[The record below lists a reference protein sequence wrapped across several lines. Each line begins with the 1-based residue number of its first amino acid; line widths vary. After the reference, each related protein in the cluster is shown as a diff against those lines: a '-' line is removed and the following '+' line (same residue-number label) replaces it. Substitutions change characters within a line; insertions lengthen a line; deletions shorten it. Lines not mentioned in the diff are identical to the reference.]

1 LRSTFGLYLLTVLF
15 AGFISANGQGT
26 DTTQTSVGLDSLSM
40 AAGPVKPADD
50 PVFSDLVTCDA
61 EDSIKM
67 SPVTNKAYLYNQ
79 AIVEYDGTKL
89 EAGFIEIDFSDNSVI
104 ATGVLDTTGKLT
116 QLPVFTDKG
125 KVYRTDTMRYNFDT
139 KKAYISTIVTQEGEG
154 YIHGEKVKMANEN
167 TFYIQ
172 GTAFTTC
179 NAEHPHFQIR
189 AKKAKVIVGDKIVTG
204 PAFVEVADVPT
215 PVFVPF
221 GFFPTQEEKA
231 SGFIIPTWT
240 SNKNRGF
247 GLINGGYFWAISPY
261 YDLTLKTDI
270 YTQGGWA
277 ASAGSRYK
285 VKYKYNGNVFFK
297 YNRVK
302 FGQPSYVDYG
312 LPYQDSKDFQFNW
325 THNQDPKAR
334 PDLRFSSSVN
344 LASQSYF
351 QNNNTD
357 LDNYLTNTLRSTIN
371 LTKSWSGT
379 PFVLNVTAAHT
390 QNNKTEK
397 VDVTLPKL
405 TFTMTRINPF
415 EKKNRV
421 GKKKWYERIGVNYTG
436 NAEATLNT
444 TIDGLSNL
452 DYAINKESRL
462 GVRHSVGVATN
473 EKVLKYFVLT
483 PSMSYNERWYP
494 SRLEYRYDDST
505 QTAVA
510 DTINEFSAV
519 RDVSLS
525 AGLSTNM
532 YGQFNFDGKVKALR
546 HVLTPTVN
554 FSYSPDYADPFFGY
568 YQTVQSDSTGGTSS
582 LNRYNGYI
590 YGSPGS
596 GLNGVVSFNV
606 KNTLEAKIGSNRDS
620 TGVRKIKILDRF
632 SFYTAYSLSVDQF
645 NWAPLNVSATSTIL
659 GNNFTV
665 NYSGTFDFYGVESDG
680 TRVNKTA
687 WEVNNTLLRHTNSV
701 FNLRWDL
708 KGKARGSGS
717 RRQDDSDGGEPLG
730 NQSADQGGNP
740 LGLEEGNY
748 NYYNLDS
755 YMDFNAPWAVGFG
768 YSVNLRDYFS
778 TTEDRFVTD
787 VIQTLDVTASFEPT
801 PNWVLGIQSGWDFVA
816 NDFSFT
822 RVNLARDLHC
832 WQLNVSWVPFGYQQS
847 YTFGLGIKANLF
859 KDVKYERNRNVG
871 DFL

>member
-1 LRSTFGLYLLTVLF
+1 MPLRSSFGLYLLTVLF
-15 AGFISANGQGT
+15 LWCFHANGQGA

-40 AAGPVKPADD
+40 AAGPVVEKPNAM
-50 PVFSDLVTCDA
+50 FSDLVTCDA

-79 AIVEYDGTKL
+79 AVVEYESTKL

-104 ATGVLDTTGKLT
+104 ATGIPDSTGKIT

-139 KKAYISTIVTQEGEG
+139 KKAYIRTIITQEGEG

-189 AKKAKVIVGDKIVTG
+189 ASKAKVIVGEKIVTG

-215 PVFVPF
+215 PLFVPF

-261 YDLTLKTDI
+261 YDLTLKADI

-285 VKYKYNGNVFFK
+285 VKYKYNGNLFFK
-297 YNRVK
+297 YNRVA
-302 FGQPSYVDYG
+302 FGQPTFVDFG
-312 LPYQDSKDFQFNW
+312 LPYQDSRDFQFNW

-344 LASQSYF
+344 LASQRYF

-357 LDNYLTNTLRSTIN
+357 LNNYLTNTLRSTIN
-371 LTKSWSGT
+371 LTKTWTGT
-379 PFVLNVTAAHT
+379 PYTLNVTAAHT
-390 QNNKTEK
+390 QNNKTEE
-397 VDVTLPKL
+397 VDITLPQL

-421 GKKKWYERIGVNYTG
+421 GSKKWYERIGINYTG
-436 NAEATLNT
+436 NVEATAKT
-444 TIDGLSNL
+444 SIDGLSNL
-452 DYAINKESRL
+452 NNLINNQTQM
-462 GVRHSVGVATN
+462 GVRHIVGIATN
-473 EKVLKYFVLT
+473 EKVMKHFVLT
-483 PSMSYNERWYP
+483 PAITYNERWYP
-494 SRLEYRYDDST
+494 SRLNYRYDDST
-505 QTAVA
+505 KTAVA
-510 DTINEFSAV
+510 DTIREFSAV

-525 AGLSTNM
+525 AGLSTNV
-532 YGQFNFDGKVKALR
+532 YGQFNFNGKFKAMR
-546 HVLTPTVN
+546 HVMTPTVT

-568 YQTVQSDSTGGTSS
+568 YQTVQTDSLGNTSD
-582 LNRYNGYI
+582 LNRYTGYI
-590 YGSPGS
+590 YGSPGA
-596 GLNGVVSFNV
+596 GLNGVVNFNL

-632 SFYTAYSLSVDQF
+632 SFQTSYSMSVSQF
-645 NWAPLNVSATSTIL
+645 NWAPLSISATSTVL

-665 NYSGTFDFYGVESDG
+665 NYTGNFDFYGIERDG
-680 TRVNKTA
+680 TRVNKSA
-687 WEVNNTLLRHTNSV
+687 FEVNGVLLRHTNSV

-717 RRQDDSDGGEPLG
+717 RRDDEVAEEGGQTSQPA
-730 NQSADQGGNP
+730 NA

-755 YMDFNAPWAVGFG
+755 YMDFNAPWAIGLG

-778 TTEDRFVTD
+778 TLEDQFVTD

-832 WQLNVSWVPFGYQQS
+832 WQLTVSWVPFGFQQS